1 VQVFNVT
8 KKSIL
13 GWHSE
18 EFGDLAGARRLI
30 NLHHSANSGV
40 SGTSAGTPHSSE
52 PCGKPHAIVA
62 G

>member
-18 EFGDLAGARRLI
+18 EFGVLAGAQGLI
-30 NLHHSANSGV
+30 NPHHSANSGV
-40 SGTSAGTPHSSE
+40 SGTSEGASHSSE
-52 PCGKPHAIVA
+52 PYGKPHAIVA